1 MQPFAF
7 DFRVSPRRA
16 VLARSTSRCPLTTAL
31 CTRWRAAP
39 HVINLYEIKADG
51 SLADMPARS
60 GVPAAAAG
68 LVAR

>member
-1 MQPFAF
+1 
-7 DFRVSPRRA
+7 
-16 VLARSTSRCPLTTAL
+16 
-31 CTRWRAAP
+31 
-39 HVINLYEIKADG
+39 VINLYEIKADG